1 MRLSGL
7 PSGVLIGLGAG
18 LASALLFYSAARGSP
33 ALSAAL
39 LLFTPLPVLLA
50 GLGWGMPAAVSS
62 TVSTAL
68 VILVTSGFWPAVGT
82 TLTLGAPVILIV
94 YLAFLS
100 RARGDSPDD
109 REWYPA
115 GRLLAG
121 IALYGSALPLLI
133 LPLSG
138 GSYDDLRAPM
148 TELLRRFSRDTASDL
163 GLRPMSEEQ
172 IQAAASLLVATLP
185 GFIAAYWTAIFS
197 LNVYVGGR
205 IARASGRLARDWPDL
220 PGLKVPRDMLVIF
233 AIAVLACFA
242 TGLVSVMGVC
252 LVGGL
257 LFMFF
262 LAGLA
267 LMHAVARRR
276 APALLIALYL
286 ALLLAGPYTAAVLI
300 LGGLTDT
307 LFDIKRRLGGP
318 PAPA

>member
-1 MRLSGL
+1 MRLYSGAF
-7 PSGVLIGLGAG
+7 IGIGAG

-39 LLFTPLPVLLA
+39 LLLTPLPVLLA
-50 GLGWGMPAAVSS
+50 GLGWGMPAAVAS

-68 VILVTSGFWPAVGT
+68 VMLVSSGFWPAIGT
-82 TLTLGAPVILIV
+82 TLTLGLPVILIV

-100 RARGDSPDD
+100 RARADNPDD

-138 GSYDDLRAPM
+138 GSYDDLRAPL
-148 TELLRRFSRDTASDL
+148 TDLLRRFSREAAGDF
-163 GLRPMSEEQ
+163 GLRPMTEEQ
-172 IQAAASLLVATLP
+172 IQAAAGLLVATLP
-185 GFIAAYWTAIFS
+185 GFLAAYWTAIFT

-220 PGLKVPRDMLVIF
+220 PGMRLPRDMLVIF
-233 AIAVLACFA
+233 AIALLACFA
-242 TGLVSVMGVC
+242 TGLISVAGVSI
-252 LVGGL
+252 VGSL
-257 LFMFF
+257 LFVFF

-300 LGGLTDT
+300 VGGLTDT
-307 LFDIKRRLGGP
+307 LFNIKGRLGGP
-318 PAPA
+318 PATA